1 MGNELGDALQT
12 RIEGPIGWLQ
22 VGRPETRG
30 ALTRQMWLALP
41 GLLRDL
47 AGAPNVRVVVIRGTD
62 GHFIAGADISEFKQ
76 VRSDPVL
83 ARQYDEGANE
93 TLATLAELNVPTV
106 AMIDGACI
114 GGGCLI
120 AFGCDLRVAAENA
133 HLGIPA
139 GKLGLAYPYKGLERL
154 VAVVGEARALA
165 LTLTGRLV
173 DGAEAQRT
181 GLVQY
186 CFADAELEEETRALA
201 ADIAAHAPLSLRYA
215 RLAIRRAAPPLL
227 PREQIDRLADA
238 CFESEDY
245 GEGVQAFLEKR
256 RPLFKGR

>member
-1 MGNELGDALQT
+1 MSKKLGDSLQT
-12 RIEGPIGWLQ
+12 KIEGPVGWLQ

-30 ALTRQMWLALP
+30 ALTRSMWLALP
-41 GLLRDL
+41 GLLRGLSEDP
-47 AGAPNVRVVVIRGTD
+47 AVRVVVIRGTA

-76 VRSDPVL
+76 VRADPTL
-83 ARQYDEGANE
+83 AREYDEGANE
-93 TLATLAELNVPTV
+93 TLDTLAELKVPSV

-114 GGGCLI
+114 GGGCLV
-120 AFGCDLRVAAENA
+120 AFGCDLRIATQRAR
-133 HLGIPA
+133 LGIPA

-173 DGAEAQRT
+173 GGLEAQQT
-181 GLVQY
+181 GLIQY
-186 CFADAELEEETRALA
+186 CTADSELEQETRVLA

-227 PREQIDRLADA
+227 EREQIDRLADA
-238 CFESEDY
+238 CFKSQDY
-245 GEGVQAFLEKR
+245 AEGVQAFLDKR
-256 RPLFKGR
+256 PPRFNGR